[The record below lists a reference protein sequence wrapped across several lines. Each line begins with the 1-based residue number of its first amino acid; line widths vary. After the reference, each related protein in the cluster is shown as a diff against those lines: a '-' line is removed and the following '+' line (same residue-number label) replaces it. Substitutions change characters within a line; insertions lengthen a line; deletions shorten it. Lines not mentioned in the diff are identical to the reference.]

1 MSDSRSDLD
10 ALAALES
17 IGRQSPGKLD
27 LTPPHQA
34 VEAMRERYLWAR
46 RQYNFDMQQ
55 GQGGC
60 GMAFTG
66 GVLSTMT
73 CVFEWLGM
81 ELPED
86 VAEDENG
93 GLG

>member
-1 MSDSRSDLD
+1 VSECDLM
-10 ALAALES
+10 
-17 IGRQSPGKLD
+17 
-27 LTPPHQA
+27 PPKQA

-46 RQYNFDMQQ
+46 RQYNFDLQQ

-73 CVFEWLGM
+73 CVYEWLGM
-81 ELPED
+81 ELPD
-86 VAEDENG
+86 VPEEVEDEAVDE
-93 GLG
+93 